1 MEKFSDY
8 WKDNQNDKFASDYPM
23 WKRLQKA
30 HQEELKN
37 WKDYYNE
44 EINKRDVLIAKLN
57 ERVSELTQELERKDN
72 EIQLLQEAL
81 EEVKE
86 GIF

>member
-8 WKDNQNDKFASDYPM
+8 WKDNQKESFASDYPM

-30 HQEELKN
+30 HQEELKT

-44 EINKRDVLIAKLN
+44 EIQKRDVLIAKLN
-57 ERVSELTQELERKDN
+57 ERVSELTEELERKDN
-72 EIQLLQEAL
+72 EIQLLHEAL